1 MKQKNKRMPL
11 VRFIWMLVLL
21 FAVAGRIFA
30 DDYTIATVG
39 IDETTCRFDDN
50 RVNAIYRDSDGFVWV
65 GTGSTVE
72 RVGGRRS
79 LVYHFAE
86 KNTGTAP
93 APFLVNALLETHKHE
108 LWAAT
113 IQGVWRMN
121 HANHLMERMFA
132 DEINF
137 PVQALDKDDAGN
149 LYIATSNGLYIYDGV
164 RLRHIVMDEKNAIS
178 SRNLIMDMSVMTP
191 SEVWLLT
198 ADGLVLCD
206 SPSGALRPYRCPFT
220 ARGAFRCLLR
230 LADKLYI
237 GTQQGEVIVFDLT
250 GRRFSAFWASGFRVP
265 VVALEAKDDLLGVAT
280 KGKGLFLVSLPDGKT
295 LQNFAYN
302 GEQGQGLLSNMLSS
316 LLFLDDEIWCGT
328 DYYQGLNLLKKKDT
342 SFSRYEKGLL
352 GCRDIFVRSLLKTA
366 RYTFI
371 GTREGFYWVDE
382 RSGNMQ
388 LLNAS
393 KAGEGHL
400 RSNLIFS
407 FFGNGDEIWIG
418 TCGGGLSVFRPDEG
432 IFVDTPL
439 TQACVSNDI
448 FMFLDDGEGRI
459 WLAASDG
466 LYSYDRPTGTIRE
479 YNASG
484 SGMPGNIV
492 YGICMDSKGRFWVGT
507 DKGLALFDRSTGR
520 CTASG
525 LPAAYAD
532 EAVRT
537 IYEGKDGT
545 LFFCLLDNRL
555 LVSDGELK
563 QVRLLESVSCHT
575 VMQDTLGFYWLGN
588 YDGLLRMDEKLE
600 GYRLFGREEGLSAS
614 PGTPILKDKEGKLWI
629 CAAKG
634 VYTIEPRAEYV
645 ASPVRITEMQVNGR
659 PYADHNVLCPD
670 TLLLLEPDDN
680 TVTFQFF
687 SLGYMEPGKVR
698 YQYMLEGR
706 DSTWVELVGE
716 DKVSYFSLP
725 SGEYRFRVRNYM
737 DRDSEDAVTFV
748 VLDRCPWLFYA
759 ALCGGALAV
768 LAVVLYRWR
777 RRKPE
782 PAVAEE
788 EMEQPADL
796 LSGEPATSVEG
807 YSKLSEAE
815 AQAVITALKVYMDE
829 QEPYLNVDLKQSDVA
844 AAVGYPTYL
853 LSAVFTHH
861 LKMGYY
867 DFVNSYRIER
877 FKRSVA
883 EGLHKKYTL
892 VTLAEKCGFKS
903 KASFFRAFK
912 KFTGSTPSEYIQQ
925 HGGE

>member
-1 MKQKNKRMPL
+1 M

-72 RVGGRRS
+72 RVGGRHS
-79 LVYHFAE
+79 LTYHFAE

-93 APFLVNALLETHKHE
+93 APFLVNALLETRKHE
-108 LWAAT
+108 FWAAT

-121 HANHLMERMFA
+121 HANHQMERMFA

-137 PVQALDKDDAGN
+137 PVQALDKDDAGH
-149 LYIATSNGLYIYDGV
+149 LYIATSNGLYIYDGKA
-164 RLRHIVMDEKNAIS
+164 LRHIVMDEKNALS
-178 SRNLIMDMSVMTP
+178 SRNLIMDMAVITP
-191 SEVWLLT
+191 SEAWLLT

-206 SPSGALRPYRCPFT
+206 SPSGALRPYRCLLP
-220 ARGAFRCLLR
+220 ARGALRCLLKR
-230 LADKLYI
+230 ADKLYI
-237 GTQQGEVIVFDLT
+237 GTQLGEVIAFDLN
-250 GRRFSAFWASGFRVP
+250 RRTFSPFWTSGFQVP
-265 VVALEAKDDLLGVAT
+265 VVALDAKDDLLGVAT
-280 KGKGLFLVSLPDGKT
+280 KGKGLFLLSLPDGQT

-316 LLFLDDEIWCGT
+316 LLFLNDEIWCGT
-328 DYYQGLNLLKKKDT
+328 DYYQGLNLLKKKNT
-342 SFSRYEKGLL
+342 SFSRYEKGFL
-352 GCRDIFVRSLLKTA
+352 GRRDVFVRSLLKTA

-371 GTREGFYWVDE
+371 GTREGFYCVDE
-382 RSGNMQ
+382 RN
-388 LLNAS
+388 
-393 KAGEGHL
+393 GEIHLVNVSRSEGGRL

-407 FFGNGDEIWIG
+407 FFDNGGEVWIG
-418 TCGGGLSVFRPDEG
+418 TCGGGLSVFNPDDG
-432 IFVDTPL
+432 TFSDTPL
-439 TQACVSNDI
+439 TQACASNDI
-448 FMFLDDGEGRI
+448 FMFLDDGEDRI

-466 LYSYDRPTGTIRE
+466 LYSYDKRTGNIRE

-492 YGICMDSKGRFWVGT
+492 YGICIDSKQRFWVGT
-507 DKGLALFDRSTGR
+507 DKGVALFDRNTGR
-520 CTASG
+520 CSSDG
-525 LPAAYAD
+525 LPPLCS

-537 IYEGKDGT
+537 IYEGRDGT
-545 LFFCLLDNRL
+545 LFFCLLNNRL
-555 LVSDGELK
+555 LVADGGLK
-563 QVRLLESVSCHT
+563 DFRLMDSVECHT
-575 VMQDTLGFYWLGN
+575 VMQDSLGFYWLGATA
-588 YDGLLRMDEKLE
+588 GLLRMDEDLD
-600 GYRLFGREEGLSAS
+600 GYRLFGMEEGLSVSSGA
-614 PGTPILKDKEGKLWI
+614 PIMKDKDGQLWV
-629 CAAKG
+629 CATKG
-634 VYTIEPRAEYV
+634 VYTVVPRQEYT
-645 ASPVRITEMQVNGR
+645 ASVVSITEMRVNGK
-659 PYADHNVLCPD
+659 PHADHYALCSD
-670 TLLLLEPDDN
+670 TLLVLEPDEN

-687 SLGYMEPGKVR
+687 SLGYREPGQVR
-698 YQYMLEGR
+698 YQYMLEGK
-706 DSTWVELVGE
+706 DSTWVDLSGE
-716 DKVSYFSLP
+716 DKVSFFGLP
-725 SGEYRFRVRNYM
+725 SGQYKFRVREYM
-737 DRDSEDAVTFV
+737 NRDSEDTVSFV
-748 VLDRCPWLFYA
+748 VSARQSWLLYA
-759 ALCGGALAV
+759 AVSAVVLAV
-768 LAVVLYRWR
+768 LAGVVYRFR
-777 RRKPE
+777 RRS
-782 PAVAEE
+782 PAALAVPV
-788 EMEQPADL
+788 EMPVQAVQPAQP
-796 LSGEPATSVEG
+796 SETEPEAMQPSVEG

-815 AQAVITALKVYMDE
+815 AQAVITALKRYMDE

-867 DFVNSYRIER
+867 DFVNSYRVER